1 MFLAASWVGWT
12 ESLQSFTGMS
22 FFLMTDS
29 ANDVVIYWKLHF
41 CRICSLDHEAGI
53 IALMG
58 GCWHSRLNTTGTEV
72 CLAYNN
78 PLVWPWCSG
87 TWGVTAI
94 LQNYLVHTCIF
105 RLDLF
110 TLWKYKRLR
119 SLSGSLTAWGLVHC
133 RLRHWILAYASQ
145 TFWKGCAVYVTN
157 KRSTILRRRR
167 SNFLPASKS
176 NGNRCWKP
184 NGKHNSNNGRLRGRS
199 LCGNDSLWPERS
211 LDKKKLTVSLMRQC
225 VVRRHINS
233 AAETSPPAWG
243 ARNFHGNR
251 SHDSVINVICLVAS
265 VQQWM
270 VNVALSTSRTFLSI
284 FIMVE
289 KQRKL

>member
-145 TFWKGCAVYVTN
+145 TFWKGCA
-157 KRSTILRRRR
+157 S
-167 SNFLPASKS
+167 
-176 NGNRCWKP
+176 
-184 NGKHNSNNGRLRGRS
+184 RS
-199 LCGNDSLWPERS
+199 LSHRHQSTWQTRDQQSYEDDVPTSCPRP
-211 LDKKKLTVSLMRQC
+211 SLMGID
-225 VVRRHINS
+225 V
-233 AAETSPPAWG
+233 G
-243 ARNFHGNR
+243 
-251 SHDSVINVICLVAS
+251 
-265 VQQWM
+265 
-270 VNVALSTSRTFLSI
+270 SRTVNTIAITAGYAVGRCAVMTVYDQS
-284 FIMVE
+284 VV
-289 KQRKL
+289 